1 MDQFQALHSYCRFC
15 IIIHILIFMAC
26 SPKISQTEK
35 ELAEIDKT
43 KNLNVKLIYEN
54 DTVPANAK
62 FIETIEIGTSM
73 FCANCNTVLSD
84 EVTKAADRAGGNL
97 AQITKTNSP
106 EGANPY
112 ESVDA
117 RIYWTGRIDSGLI
130 VKSSD
135 RVHHIVLKQPLNS
148 FGEVLGGIGFG
159 CSFEYERKLSGKY
172 SGPAI
177 RVGIGMAGFDISY
190 TSFPIQFNY
199 LIGRDGYYFEIGG
212 GVTCVRNNQT
222 HIKANYSFN
231 YIIVPNDRRMSYYGT
246 AYLGYRGPLKSR
258 NYLGAFR
265 FGLTPYFGYRQVS
278 AYLNLGLEFP
288 F

>member
-1 MDQFQALHSYCRFC
+1 MTYF
-15 IIIHILIFMAC
+15 LISTAC

-35 ELAEIDKT
+35 DLSEIDRARK
-43 KNLNVKLIYEN
+43 LNMKLIYEN
-54 DTVPANAK
+54 DTVPANARL
-62 FIETIEIGTSM
+62 IETIKIGTSM
-73 FCANCNTVLSD
+73 FCANCNTILSN
-84 EVTKAADRAGGNL
+84 EVITAANQAGGNL

-106 EGANPY
+106 DRPSPY
-112 ESVDA
+112 ESVNA
-117 RIYWTGRIDSGLI
+117 SVYLTGGIDSSRV
-130 VKSSD
+130 VKSTY
-135 RVHHIVLKQPLNS
+135 RVHHIVLRQPLNS

-159 CSFEYERKLSGKY
+159 CSFEYERKLAGKY

-177 RVGIGMAGFDISY
+177 RVSIGMAGFDISY
-190 TSFPIQFNY
+190 TSLPIQINY
-199 LIGRDGYYFEIGG
+199 LIGRDGYYLEIGT

-222 HIKANYSFN
+222 HIETNYSFN
-231 YIIVPNDRRMSYYGT
+231 YIIVPGDRRMSYYGT

-265 FGLTPYFGYRQVS
+265 VGFTPYFGYRQVS